1 MQHFRK
7 AGRVSSK
14 ENQTW
19 EVQIPLQT
27 LPEEFRPRV
36 QVWDQALLKP
46 SRLVKVSKRSLFCD
60 AVILTNGACLFMPS
74 QNLLIMTSVSA
85 NAN

>member
-14 ENQTW
+14 ENQIW
-19 EVQIPLQT
+19 EVQIPLET
-27 LPEEFRPRV
+27 LSEEFRPRV

-46 SRLVKVSKRSLFCD
+46 SRLVKVSKSTFSD
-60 AVILTNGACLFMPS
+60 TVILTNQACLFMPS
-74 QNLLIMTSVSA
+74 QNLLIMTSVLV